1 MIYITIFLI
10 SVIICEQRVKYR
22 GNGIIVSH
30 SPFSSQSFSGK
41 VVWFS
46 SGNVVKIES
55 TSPDT
60 TTFRHFRRFT
70 PCPGELMPW
79 KTRSPPSSRNPRR
92 RDKLPESVDDFRF
105 LIFRESS
112 LRLFYTFYQPSEVFP
127 IDPTTI
133 NPTPLLSFLE
143 NETISRN
150 FLNDEGNENDSIL
163 IFFREN
169 DNPLVLI

>member
-1 MIYITIFLI
+1 MIFLI
-10 SVIICEQRVKYR
+10 SVIICEQCVKYR
-22 GNGIIVSH
+22 VGNGVIVSH
-30 SPFSSQSFSGK
+30 SPFSSQPFSGK

-112 LRLFYTFYQPSEVFP
+112 LRLFYTFCQPSEVFP

>member
-1 MIYITIFLI
+1 MIFLI

-22 GNGIIVSH
+22 GNGVIVSH
-30 SPFSSQSFSGK
+30 SPCSSQPFSGK

-112 LRLFYTFYQPSEVFP
+112 LRLFYTFCQPSEVFP

>member
-1 MIYITIFLI
+1 MWTACEI
-10 SVIICEQRVKYR
+10 SWKWSY
-22 GNGIIVSH
+22 
-30 SPFSSQSFSGK
+30 
-41 VVWFS
+41 
-46 SGNVVKIES
+46 
-55 TSPDT
+55 
-60 TTFRHFRRFT
+60 RFT
-70 PCPGELMPW
+70 FSMFQSAFLRESCLVFERKRRENWIDVPRHDHVSSFPTFHPVSRRINALEN
-79 KTRSPPSSRNPRR
+79 KISPPPRYSWNPRR

>member
-1 MIYITIFLI
+1 MKSI
-10 SVIICEQRVKYR
+10 
-22 GNGIIVSH
+22 
-30 SPFSSQSFSGK
+30 
-41 VVWFS
+41 
-46 SGNVVKIES
+46 
-55 TSPDT
+55 
-60 TTFRHFRRFT
+60 
-70 PCPGELMPW
+70 
-79 KTRSPPSSRNPRR
+79 
-92 RDKLPESVDDFRF
+92 
-105 LIFRESS
+105 
-112 LRLFYTFYQPSEVFP
+112 FP

>member
-1 MIYITIFLI
+1 M
-10 SVIICEQRVKYR
+10 KYR
-22 GNGIIVSH
+22 GNGVIVSH
-30 SPFSSQSFSGK
+30 SPCSSQPFSGK

-150 FLNDEGNENDSIL
+150 FLNDEGNENDLIL